1 MGSGRGGG
9 RGAGAGAGNNRG
21 GRGGSFNRGGMN
33 QNRGSRPGS
42 MFIGGNPGGGGG
54 GPRGGG
60 GGQTT
65 PLRGHSS
72 QGAFRNNRRG
82 GFTGGG
88 GQNINGSFRGGG
100 GGRNANQNRRHDGG
114 GGSGGA
120 FGARDSSFSNIN
132 GAGKKSEHLAD
143 FKIIGLEMRELG
155 WSWGVLPSEKLNF
168 KSEGTDVIKVEEGAE
183 GDAVAESQQT
193 QQTEQTQTNTL
204 ADSVSDLEKSAEAI
218 KQEPAP
224 DTDVSTSLS
233 KDTSTQS
240 VATSH
245 GSVVPAPPSRMRI
258 YFHTPVTPDD
268 SNPHSLNAS
277 TSFSI
282 PTDSNS
288 RKGKRKKS
296 EDDDG
301 DLEDSGRGKRP
312 APSQMAGSSD
322 TASVDMD
329 VAGRGSVAPSM
340 AGTSESGDWLMAHIA
355 QDDREDE
362 GNHEGEVDD
371 DKLNVSQIL
380 DANDDVATEVA
391 DDENDVG
398 KSLFVT
404 VYSSSTRRAFCCL
417 LEGEE
422 IRLRPTNILDCFS

>member
-1 MGSGRGGG
+1 
-9 RGAGAGAGNNRG
+9 
-21 GRGGSFNRGGMN
+21 
-33 QNRGSRPGS
+33 
-42 MFIGGNPGGGGG
+42 MFMGGNSGGNGL
-54 GPRGGG
+54 RGGG
-60 GGQTT
+60 GGQT
-65 PLRGHSS
+65 PLRGHNS
-72 QGAFRNNRRG
+72 FRNNRRG
-82 GFTGGG
+82 GFTG
-88 GQNINGSFRGGG
+88 QNMNASFRGGG

-114 GGSGGA
+114 SGSGGA
-120 FGARDSSFSNIN
+120 FGTRDASFSNIN

-155 WSWGVLPSEKLNF
+155 WSWGVLPSEKLIV
-168 KSEGTDVIKVEEGAE
+168 KSEVTDATNADEGVE
-183 GDAVAESQQT
+183 GDATAKNQQS

-204 ADSVSDLEKSAEAI
+204 ADAVSDLGMSAEAI

-224 DTDVSTSLS
+224 DTDVSAAL
-233 KDTSTQS
+233 KNDASTQS
-240 VATSH
+240 VTTSN

-312 APSQMAGSSD
+312 APHSQMAGGSD

-362 GNHEGEVDD
+362 DGHEGEGDD

-380 DANDDVATEVA
+380 DVNEDVATEVA

-398 KSLFVT
+398 K
-404 VYSSSTRRAFCCL
+404 
-417 LEGEE
+417 
-422 IRLRPTNILDCFS
+422 

>member
-1 MGSGRGGG
+1 MGGGRGGG
-9 RGAGAGAGNNRG
+9 RGGGAGAGNNRG
-21 GRGGSFNRGGMN
+21 GRGGSLNRGSMN
-33 QNRGSRPGS
+33 QNRGSRTGS
-42 MFIGGNPGGGGG
+42 MFMGGNSGGG

-60 GGQTT
+60 GGQTA

-88 GQNINGSFRGGG
+88 GQNMNASFRGGG

-114 GGSGGA
+114 GGGSGGA
-120 FGARDSSFSNIN
+120 FGARDASFSNIN

-155 WSWGVLPSEKLNF
+155 WSWGVLPSEKLIV
-168 KSEGTDVIKVEEGAE
+168 KAEVTDAMKGAE
-183 GDAVAESQQT
+183 GNTVEETQRT
-193 QQTEQTQTNTL
+193 QQTEQTQTDTL
-204 ADSVSDLEKSAEAI
+204 GADSVSELENSSEAI
-218 KQEPAP
+218 KQEPTQDA
-224 DTDVSTSLS
+224 DVSASLN
-233 KDTSTQS
+233 KDTSIQS
-240 VATSH
+240 VATSN
-245 GSVVPAPPSRMRI
+245 GSTVPAPPSRMRI

-277 TSFSI
+277 GSFSI
-282 PTDSNS
+282 PADSNS
-288 RKGKRKKS
+288 RKGKRKKL

-312 APSQMAGSSD
+312 APHSQMAGGSD
-322 TASVDMD
+322 TASIDMD

-362 GNHEGEVDD
+362 GDHDVDAEGDNEGEGDD

-380 DANDDVATEVA
+380 DADEDVATEVA

-404 VYSSSTRRAFCCL
+404 LFFFDTACFVLPPRGRRDS
-417 LEGEE
+417 
-422 IRLRPTNILDCFS
+422 PTPY